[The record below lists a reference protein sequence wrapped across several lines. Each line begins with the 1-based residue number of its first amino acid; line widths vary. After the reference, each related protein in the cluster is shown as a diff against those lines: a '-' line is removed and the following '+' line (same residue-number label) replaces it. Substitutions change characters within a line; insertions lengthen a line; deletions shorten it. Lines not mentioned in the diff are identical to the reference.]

1 MTHDCSCIRFSIV
14 GAVGRLEFNRPP
26 VNAFSRQMVD
36 ETHDCIEAAL
46 AGPLSLRGPHDNRR

>member
-1 MTHDCSCIRFSIV
+1 MTHDYSFIRFSTV
-14 GAVGRLEFNRPP
+14 GAVGWLEFNRPP
-26 VNAFSRQMVD
+26 VNAFSRQMLD